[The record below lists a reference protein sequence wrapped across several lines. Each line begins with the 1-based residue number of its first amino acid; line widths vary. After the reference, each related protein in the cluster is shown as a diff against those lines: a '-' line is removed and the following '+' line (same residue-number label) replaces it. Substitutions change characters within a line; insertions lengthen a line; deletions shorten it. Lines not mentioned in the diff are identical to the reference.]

1 MDRTALAFSPLRD
14 ASPDDIVAWSRRAEE
29 LGFAGIF
36 VPESFNDSLA
46 YAQAIAMRTQRIRVG
61 TAITNVYLR
70 HPSLLAQ
77 QAAAVQEFSGGR
89 LMLGLGVGHRPVNT
103 SMGIEMGDPMAK
115 MRETIA
121 YLRGA
126 WAKGPHQPRPKTPPA
141 LLAAALAPRM
151 IELAGELADGVI
163 FNLFP
168 LERYRRAMTAL
179 RHGAERG
186 GRNPDD
192 LAVIH
197 FTTAYFGADRAA
209 CLHEAKR
216 MLARYANL
224 PFYGNMLAQS
234 GFADEVA
241 EVRHHMKNRDLEAA
255 ERAVSDAMADAV
267 TLVGEPAAARER
279 LRAYEIAGAT
289 MSIVFPNPVGEPRAA
304 AVDRALAGLASR

>member
-1 MDRTALAFSPLRD
+1 
-14 ASPDDIVAWSRRAEE
+14 
-29 LGFAGIF
+29 
-36 VPESFNDSLA
+36 
-46 YAQAIAMRTQRIRVG
+46 MRTQRIRVG

-89 LMLGLGVGHRPVNT
+89 LMLGLGVGHRPVNA

-126 WAKGPHQPRPKTPPA
+126 WAKGPHQPRPRTPPT

-151 IELAGELADGVI
+151 IELAGELADGAI

-192 LAVIH
+192 LVVIH

-267 TLVGEPAAARER
+267 TLVGDPAAARER
-279 LRAYEIAGAT
+279 LRAHEIAGAT

-304 AVDRALAGLASR
+304 AVDRALAGLAPR